1 MNRSRRT
8 TAIPALLIAAVL
20 LLVGLAGTA
29 TAAKLIT
36 GKQIKHNTITTKHIK
51 NNSLTGADIKDG
63 SLSAKDVNAAV
74 KAKLNKPA
82 VVGYEIVTD
91 TIAVPTA
98 GQSTVYVACST
109 GKIALGGGADWA
121 STDTSQ
127 VIVESAPQKQI
138 GEFFAAP
145 DGDPATAWKI
155 TGEHNGLDPVNLDA
169 YVICVSPN

>member
-1 MNRSRRT
+1 MNRLSRKST
-8 TAIPALLIAAVL
+8 IPALLIAAVL

-36 GKQIKHNTITTKHIK
+36 GKSIK
-51 NNSLTGADIKDG
+51 NNTVTTQDIKNNNLKSADLKDG
-63 SLSAKDVNAAV
+63 TVQEKDLNGAV
-74 KAKLNKPA
+74 KGKLNEPN
-82 VVGYEIVTD
+82 VVGYEVVTE
-91 TIAVPTA
+91 TVSVPTA
-98 GQSTVYVACST
+98 GQATAFVACSA
-109 GKIALGGGADWA
+109 GKLAVGGGADWA
-121 STDTSQ
+121 STEESQ

-155 TGEHNGLDPVNLDA
+155 TGEHNSIEATNLHA

>member
-1 MNRSRRT
+1 MNRFSRRSV
-8 TAIPALLIAAVL
+8 PALLIAAVL
-20 LLVGLAGTA
+20 LVVGLAGTA

-36 GKQIKHNTITTKHIK
+36 GKQIKNNTVTTQDLK
-51 NNSLTGADIKDG
+51 NNNVTGADIKDG
-63 SLSAKDVNAAV
+63 ALSAKDLNNTA

-82 VVGYEIVTD
+82 VVGYEVVTE
-91 TIAVPTA
+91 TVTVTTA
-98 GQSTVYVACST
+98 SQNTVFVACT
-109 GKIALGGGADWA
+109 PGKYAVGGGGDWA
-121 STDTSQ
+121 ETENSQ

-155 TGEHNGLDPVNLDA
+155 TGEHTALGDVDLHA

>member
-1 MNRSRRT
+1 MNRFRRHSVV
-8 TAIPALLIAAVL
+8 PALLVAAVL

-36 GKQIKHNTITTKHIK
+36 GKQIKNNTVTTLDIK
-51 NNSLTGADIKDG
+51 NNNLKGVDIKDG
-63 SLSAKDVNAAV
+63 SLSEKDVNGAV

-91 TIAVPTA
+91 SVSVPTA
-98 GQSTVYVACST
+98 GQSTVFVACSP
-109 GKIALGGGADWA
+109 GKVALGGGADWA
-121 STDTSQ
+121 STETSQ

-155 TGEHNGLDPVNLDA
+155 TGEHNSLDPVNLDA